1 MKHSL
6 PAKKSL
12 GQNFLNNPHV
22 PRLMADAGEVSSSDT
37 VLEIGPGTG
46 VLTKELLDR
55 AKKVIAIEADTRA
68 IELLQE
74 RFAQEISEK
83 KLVLIAEDMR
93 ELDLSKL
100 GLQTSS
106 YKVVANIP
114 YYLSGFLFRSFLEQ
128 KVQPSTLVFLVQ
140 KEVAERIARDK
151 KESLLSLSIRAYG
164 TPRYV
169 QTIKKGNFT
178 PQPKIDSAI
187 IAIQDISK
195 HHFETISETSFFTI
209 LHEGFKSRRKQ
220 LIGNLSEMYGREAA
234 ADALSALKLPL
245 TVRGEDVPLETWLA
259 LTALLE
265 IHRKAPKNTR
275 S

>member
-55 AKKVIAIEADTRA
+55 VKKVIAIEADARA
-68 IELLQE
+68 IELLGE
-74 RFAQEISEK
+74 RFAQEIAQK
-83 KLVLIAEDMR
+83 KLILLSGDVR
-93 ELDLSKL
+93 ELDFSKL
-100 GLQTSS
+100 GLKTGT
-106 YKVVANIP
+106 YKVIANIP
-114 YYLSGFLFRSFLEQ
+114 YYLSGFLFRTLLEQ
-128 KVQPSTLVFLVQ
+128 KIQPSTLVFLVQ

-187 IAIQDISK
+187 IAISDISK
-195 HHFETISETSFFTI
+195 RRFTTITESSFFTI

-220 LIGNLSEMYGREAA
+220 LIGNLSEKYGRETV
-234 ADALSALKLPL
+234 ADAFSALKLPL

-259 LTALLE
+259 LATTLT
-265 IHRKAPKNTR
+265 IHKEAPKNTH